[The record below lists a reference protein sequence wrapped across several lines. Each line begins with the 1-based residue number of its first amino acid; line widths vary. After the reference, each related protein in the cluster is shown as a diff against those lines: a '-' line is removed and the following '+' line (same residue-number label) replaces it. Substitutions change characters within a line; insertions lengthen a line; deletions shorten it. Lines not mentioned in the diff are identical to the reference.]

1 MAGGAETA
9 RNFLGRPGGSGVKRN
24 RVREPTNVLS
34 VSYDSVL
41 VLSGGGSLGA
51 AQVGFLRAFY
61 RAGFR
66 PAAIVGTSVGAIN
79 GAFLA
84 LDEDPQFDR
93 LQDAWLSI
101 GAREI
106 FSRNPFRVVR
116 NFFALRSCL
125 FDSRRLLRLLEAYL
139 PVDDFAALRV
149 PFYATATNL
158 TQGVKAVFHEGLLYR
173 AILASA
179 ALPGL
184 FCPVEIAGQLFV
196 DGGVVAGLDLETAVQ
211 LGARSILA
219 VDLSVCRSEAVA
231 TDPYHVWRRSS
242 DLTQREQVRREVSR
256 FSGLVNIAYVCP
268 IRRGGLSPQDFSWT
282 AELMADAEAIGEELV
297 PRLLD
302 AEGHLRGPQSPGVA
316 A

>member
-1 MAGGAETA
+1 MTNGD
-9 RNFLGRPGGSGVKRN
+9 RLGEVS
-24 RVREPTNVLS
+24 S
-34 VSYDSVL
+34 VPDAYDPVL

-51 AQVGFLRAFY
+51 AQVGALRPFY

-84 LDEDPQFDR
+84 LNEDPEFDR
-93 LQDAWLSI
+93 LRDAWLSL

-106 FSRNPFRVVR
+106 FHRNPFRVIR
-116 NFFALRSCL
+116 NFLTLRSCL
-125 FDSRRLLRLLEAYL
+125 FDSRRLQGLLQTHL

-158 TQGVKAVFHEGLLYR
+158 TQGIKAVFQEGHLHR

-179 ALPGL
+179 AIPGL
-184 FCPVEIAGQLFV
+184 LCPVEIEGQLYV

-211 LGARSILA
+211 LGARNILA
-219 VDLSVCRSEAVA
+219 VDLSICRSEVVD

-242 DLTQREQVRREVSR
+242 DLTFREQVRREISR
-256 FSGLVNIAYVCP
+256 FSGLVNVAHVCP
-268 IRRGGLSPQDFSWT
+268 IRRGGLSPNDFSCT
-282 AELMADAEAIGEELV
+282 AELMADGEAIGEELV
-297 PRLLD
+297 PRMLD
-302 AEGHLRGPQSPGVA
+302 ADGNLRGPRSPGIA

>member
-1 MAGGAETA
+1 MGD
-9 RNFLGRPGGSGVKRN
+9 LPSVP
-24 RVREPTNVLS
+24 V
-34 VSYDSVL
+34 VSYDPIL

-51 AQVGFLRAFY
+51 AQVGALRPFY

-84 LDEDPQFDR
+84 ENDEPEFDR
-93 LQDAWLSI
+93 LRDAWLSI

-106 FSRNPFRVVR
+106 FSLNPFRVVR
-116 NFFALRSCL
+116 NFLRLRSCL
-125 FDSRRLLRLLEAYL
+125 FDSRRLQGLLQTHL
-139 PVDDFAALRV
+139 PDDDFAALRV

-158 TQGVKAVFHEGLLYR
+158 TQGVKAVFHEGHLYQ

-179 ALPGL
+179 AIPGL
-184 FCPVEIAGQLFV
+184 FCPVEIDGQLYV

-211 LGARSILA
+211 LGARNILA
-219 VDLSVCRSEAVA
+219 VDLSICRSDVVS

-242 DLTQREQVRREVSR
+242 DLTFREQVRREISR
-256 FSGLVNIAYVCP
+256 FSGLANIAHICP
-268 IRRGGLSPQDFSWT
+268 IRRSGLSPQDFSCT
-282 AELMADAEAIGEELV
+282 AELIADGEAIGEELV
-297 PRLLD
+297 PRMLD
-302 AEGHLRGPQSPGVA
+302 ADGHLRGPRSPGIA